1 MNDRQVV
8 FKILNKIE
16 RDKAY
21 SNLTLD
27 TYLSKNENT
36 IYSSSFVTALV
47 YGVTERLITLDYVLE
62 QYLTKP
68 IKKLKPEVLTVL
80 RMGIYQLKFMD
91 SVPVSAAVNESV
103 KLVKNNGC
111 SFASG
116 LVNSVLRKVSKNE
129 IVYPD
134 TDDEIYNLSIL
145 YSCPYD
151 LVRHYVDD
159 YGKENAVGIL
169 SASIGEQSVFA
180 RVNTIKTDID
190 SLIKSLENDGV
201 SAVKCNGVE
210 NHIKFV
216 KTGSIEKLPQYQE
229 GLFHIQDISS
239 AMCVK
244 ALEIEEGMTLIDVCS
259 APGGKT
265 FTAAEYMNNKGKVF
279 AFDLYEHRTNLISKG
294 AERLGINIINIR
306 CADACVLQ
314 PDIIKIADRV
324 LCDVP
329 CSGLGV
335 IGRKPEIR
343 YKDLA
348 SIDKLS
354 QTQYN
359 ILVNA
364 SNYLKKDGILVYSTC
379 SLNRAENEGICDKFL
394 KEHSDFVKEKD
405 YLTLFPH
412 INNSDGFFIAVFRR
426 KTV

>member
-116 LVNSVLRKVSKNE
+116 LVNSVLRKVSQNE

-145 YSCPYD
+145 HSCPYD
-151 LVRHYVDD
+151 LVKHYVDD

-169 SASIGEQSVFA
+169 SYALGEQSVFA

-190 SLIKSLENDGV
+190 SLIKSLENEGV
-201 SAVKCNGVE
+201 SAVRCNGIE
-210 NHIKFV
+210 NHIRFIKP
-216 KTGSIEKLPQYQE
+216 GSIEKLPQYQE

-244 ALEIEEGMTLIDVCS
+244 ELEIEEGMTLVDVCS

-294 AERLGINIINIR
+294 AERLGINIINVR

-314 PDIIKIADRV
+314 PDLINTADRV

-364 SNYLKKDGILVYSTC
+364 SNYLKKDGMLVYSTC
-379 SLNRAENEGICDKFL
+379 SLNRAENEEVCDKFL
-394 KEHSDFVKEKD
+394 KEHTDFVKEKD
-405 YLTLFPH
+405 YRTLFPH